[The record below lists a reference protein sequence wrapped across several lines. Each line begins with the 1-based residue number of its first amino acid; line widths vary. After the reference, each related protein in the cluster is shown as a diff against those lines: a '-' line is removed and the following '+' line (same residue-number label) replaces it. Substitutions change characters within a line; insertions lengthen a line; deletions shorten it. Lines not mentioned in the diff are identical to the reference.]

1 MATNSQQEQ
10 FACGSRVTVRER
22 VNSRVK
28 NVLRTKPC
36 VFSGN
41 VASFIAEVGCLFL
54 RVRPAIWES
63 CRQKVH
69 RTVARARFDS
79 ICISNFKKM
88 ACSEHFW
95 KMRPANVHQTSPDCN
110 KLDLHLKTLKNCML
124 WASWQNVQETVARAG
139 FYIKFLKKNWHVRSA
154 NVGRFGATL
163 RVCNRLWQNALA
175 QARAGKHSVMLRR
188 SWQAGLQ
195 LEVVEHI
202 VTASRKVGFNHS
214 ATLVLCGIAAGG
226 CKTHCAGCAKRRIGL
241 QKLQKR

>member
-95 KMRPANVHQTSPDCN
+95 KMRPANVHQTSPDCIARFALEN
-110 KLDLHLKTLKNCML
+110 VKELHALSKLAKCAGNCSESWILHKVPKKTGTFGARMLVDLVQRCGFATACDKTLWHRRAQESIQWCCDAPGKRDC
-124 WASWQNVQETVARAG
+124 SWRLLN
-139 FYIKFLKKNWHVRSA
+139 
-154 NVGRFGATL
+154 TL
-163 RVCNRLWQNALA
+163 
-175 QARAGKHSVMLRR
+175 
-188 SWQAGLQ
+188 
-195 LEVVEHI
+195 
-202 VTASRKVGFNHS
+202 
-214 ATLVLCGIAAGG
+214 
-226 CKTHCAGCAKRRIGL
+226 
-241 QKLQKR
+241 

>member
-1 MATNSQQEQ
+1 MFCAQNRVWIS
-10 FACGSRVTVRER
+10 GS
-22 VNSRVK
+22 
-28 NVLRTKPC
+28 
-36 VFSGN
+36 

-95 KMRPANVHQTSPDCN
+95 KMRSANVHQTSPDCIARFALEN
-110 KLDLHLKTLKNCML
+110 VKLKNWHALSKLAKC
-124 WASWQNVQETVARAG
+124 AGDCSESWTLQ
-139 FYIKFLKKNWHVRSA
+139 FYIKFLKET
-154 NVGRFGATL
+154 GTFGARMLVDLVQRCGFATACDKTL
-163 RVCNRLWQNALA
+163 WHR
-175 QARAGKHSVMLRR
+175 RAGKHSVMLRR

-195 LEVVEHI
+195 LEVVKHI